1 MKYEEYNEDYGRNE
15 FALAM
20 ENESRNYSALQSLF
34 VDQQLGQ
41 EEVKTLKESKMVQH
55 FLDSSMG
62 HKSESTLKR
71 AFAAAVVASNEQGTL
86 PFRIDTKNP
95 MAIAAAVDE
104 GLTRAK
110 TAYQVAQGVLDP
122 IDAEDNLIDAAE
134 ARVATVTDAVVE
146 TGASIAVDTVTAAVV
161 SACPPAVVFVPVIKA
176 VQHFVVPKA
185 KNFIRKGVKAI
196 AKGAKAVVRS
206 AVKVAKKIGSKIK
219 HFLFG

>member
-1 MKYEEYNEDYGRNE
+1 MKYEEYNEDFGRNE

-20 ENESRNYSALQSLF
+20 ENESGKYSALQSLF
-34 VDQQLGQ
+34 ADQQFGQ
-41 EEVKTLKESKMVQH
+41 EEVKTLKQSKSVLR
-55 FLDSSMG
+55 FLDSYMG
-62 HKSESTLKR
+62 HKSESTLKK

-86 PFRIDTKNP
+86 PFRIDAKNP
-95 MAIAAAVDE
+95 MAIAGAIDE
-104 GLTRAK
+104 GLTRVK

-122 IDAEDNLIDAAE
+122 IDAADYLIDATE

-146 TGASIAVDTVTAAVV
+146 TGASIAVDAVSAAVV

-176 VQHFVVPKA
+176 VQHFVVPKVKA
-185 KNFIRKGVKAI
+185 AVRKGVNAI
-196 AKGAKAVVRS
+196 AKGAKVVLRS